1 LRPFKIIPVNL
12 HQIIRISLK
21 SRIYIV
27 YIFLICFYF
36 PCFSQERPAD
46 VFPKDTINFNQGGA
60 ERDKGVDPFLQA
72 DTSIVIPISTQSIDQ
87 EIEHGAQDT
96 QWIDVVN
103 NQIHLIGDAYV
114 KYQENE
120 IKAGY
125 IIFDFI
131 KKEAFAQSLKRE
143 DGQEVG
149 RPSFKAQGQ
158 NFEYN
163 KMKFNFETQKGI
175 VYEAYTQQGEYFVH
189 GAVTKFVSQAKDSLY
204 VDDVIFNKNALIT
217 TCNLPHPHYGIRASK
232 LKLIPDKLAVI
243 GPSRLEIGGIPTPLF
258 IPFAFMPM
266 IQGQRSGIIFGGQQ
280 GFEFS
285 DQLGFGFREIG
296 YYWALN
302 DYMDLRVTGDIY
314 SRGSWGL
321 RVASNYAKRYKF
333 RGNLQLGFSKQIIE
347 TQGDLTNRVNKSFS
361 FGLTHNQDSK
371 AHPYLTVGGNFRF
384 TTNDFDRNNFND
396 AASQLENIINSNFR
410 ISHSLP
416 GINALSLNATIAHS
430 QNTRTRRIDFTLP
443 NLELRM
449 KTIYPFK
456 RRNGTGKEKWF
467 EKVNVRYN
475 SKFKNFVSTLD
486 TILFRPETLEKIQ
499 TGVSHDVS
507 VGASFNILNH
517 FQLTPSMDYDEL
529 WFAKTL
535 SKQFNP
541 DTIVTTDIFTGRVD
555 STFTVIEDIFN
566 TGFST
571 YRNFNS
577 AVNLSTN
584 IFGTALFKKGWL
596 RGIRHTMRPSIGL
609 SFSPSTERYIET
621 VRDDIDDEDSFREYT
636 RFDGGIFSVPRPGE
650 RRMALTYS
658 IQNLFEGKYY
668 SKKDSTE
675 KKFKILNA
683 LNISGSRNFALDSLN
698 WSTVSMSGN
707 AKLFKKSNLVLAA
720 TFDPYLE
727 ENNRRVNKSVWSESK
742 RPFRFEDF
750 RATLSTSFSVKDII
764 GYFDKRSQKKSVEE
778 QEKDQEENQFE
789 QGIFNDEYGDDFTDR
804 SLGSADRDLRDQVNR
819 RPGQTQLD
827 KEGRQQVS
835 FWEMLS
841 KFRVSHVITYR
852 LTAEDGIKEGN
863 FQTHSIRVNG
873 NIELTDNWYLT
884 LGQIS
889 YDFTNKRFV
898 YPSIGLA
905 RDLHCW
911 NMRFDWQPARGT
923 FNFLIAVK
931 SPQIGGFLKYNYG
944 RNQFD
949 SLF

>member
-1 LRPFKIIPVNL
+1 MRPFRIIRVNL
-12 HQIIRISLK
+12 HQIIRNRLK
-21 SRIYIV
+21 TRSYIV
-27 YIFLICFYF
+27 YIFLICFSV
-36 PCFSQERPAD
+36 PCFSQQRPAK
-46 VFPKDTINFNQGGA
+46 VFPKDTINFNRA
-60 ERDKGVDPFLQA
+60 DAAVSPADDPFSSA
-72 DTSIVIPISTQSIDQ
+72 DTTIVIPISTQSIDEQ
-87 EIEHGAQDT
+87 IEHGAQDT

-114 KYQENE
+114 KYQDNE

-131 KKEAFAQSLKRE
+131 KKEAFAQSLKRD

-158 NFEYN
+158 NFEYG

-243 GPSRLEIGGIPTPLF
+243 GPSRLEIGGIPTPIF

-285 DQLGFGFREIG
+285 DRLGFGFREIG

-302 DYMDLRVTGDIY
+302 DYMDLRVTGDVY

-321 RVASNYAKRYKF
+321 RVATNYAKRYKY
-333 RGNLQLGFSKQIIE
+333 RGNLQLGYSTQIVE
-347 TQGDLTNRVNKSFS
+347 VEGDPQNNRVNKSFS
-361 FGLTHNQDSK
+361 FALTHNQDSK

-384 TTNDFDRNNFND
+384 TTNDFDRNNYND
-396 AASQLENIINSNFR
+396 ATSQLENIINSNFR

-416 GINALSLNATIAHS
+416 GIDALSLNATLGHS

-456 RRNGTGKEKWF
+456 RKNRVGKERWY
-467 EKVNVRYN
+467 EKVNARYN

-486 TILFRPETLEKIQ
+486 TILFTPETLEKIQ

-507 VGASFNILNH
+507 VGASFNVLNH
-517 FQLTPSMDYDEL
+517 FQITPSMDYDEL
-529 WFAKTL
+529 WFVKTL
-535 SKQFNP
+535 EKQFNP
-541 DTIVTTDIFTGRVD
+541 DTIVSTDIFTGRVD
-555 STFTVIEDIFN
+555 STFTVVDDVFN

-571 YRNFNS
+571 YRNFS
-577 AVNLSTN
+577 SSVNLSTN
-584 IFGTALFKKGWL
+584 VFGTALFAKGWL

-609 SFSPSTERYIET
+609 SFRPSTERYIET

-650 RRMALTYS
+650 KQMALTYN

-675 KKFKILNA
+675 KKFKLLNA
-683 LNISGSRNFALDSLN
+683 LNISGSRNFAADSLQ
-698 WSTVSMSGN
+698 WSRVAVSGN
-707 AKLFKKSNLVLAA
+707 ARLFKRSNLTFGA
-720 TFDPYLE
+720 TFDPYME
-727 ENNRRVNKSVWSESK
+727 ENNRRVNKTVWGENK
-742 RPFRFEDF
+742 RLLRFEDF
-750 RATLSTSFSVKDII
+750 RASLTTSLTVKDII
-764 GYFDKRSQKKSVEE
+764 GYFDKRKKKKTPEE
-778 QEKDQEENQFE
+778 EAREEEENLFE
-789 QGIFNDEYGDDFTDR
+789 QGISNDNYSEFDDR
-804 SLGSADRDLRDQVNR
+804 SLGSAERDLRDSQSRRDGQVD
-819 RPGQTQLD
+819 LD
-827 KEGRQQVS
+827 QESRQQIS
-835 FWEMLS
+835 FWELLS
-841 KFRVSHVITYR
+841 NFRMSHTITYR
-852 LTAEDGIKEGN
+852 MSSEDGEKQGG
-863 FQTHSIRVNG
+863 FQTHSLRING
-873 NIELTDNWYLT
+873 NIQLSENWYLT
-884 LGQIS
+884 LGQIA
-889 YDFTNKRFV
+889 YDFENKRFV

-931 SPQIGGFLKYNYG
+931 SPQLGGFLKYNYG

-949 SLF
+949 SFR

>member
-1 LRPFKIIPVNL
+1 MKTR
-12 HQIIRISLK
+12 S
-21 SRIYIV
+21 YIV
-27 YIFLICFYF
+27 YIILICFSI
-36 PCFSQERPAD
+36 PCLSQQRPAKL
-46 VFPKDTINFNQGGA
+46 FPTDSLNFNTDGINKPP
-60 ERDKGVDPFLQA
+60 DTVPLFSA
-72 DTSIVIPISTQSIDQ
+72 DTTKVIPISNQSID
-87 EIEHGAQDT
+87 ERIEHGARDT
-96 QWIDVVN
+96 QWIDVDN

-114 KYQENE
+114 KYQDNE

-131 KKEAFAQSLKRE
+131 KKEAFAQSLTRE

-158 NFEYN
+158 NFEYG

-189 GAVTKFVSQAKDSLY
+189 GAITKFVSQAKDSLY

-243 GPSRLEIGGIPTPLF
+243 GPSRLEIGGIPTPIF

-285 DQLGFGFREIG
+285 DRLGFGFREIG

-302 DYMDLRVTGDIY
+302 DYMDLRVTGDVY

-321 RVASNYAKRYKF
+321 RVATNYAKRYKY
-333 RGNLQLGFSKQIIE
+333 RGSLQLGYSTQIVE
-347 TQGDLTNRVNKSFS
+347 VQGDPRNSLVNKSFS
-361 FGLTHNQDSK
+361 FALTHNQDSK
-371 AHPYLTVGGNFRF
+371 AHPYRTIGGNFRF

-396 AASQLENIINSNFR
+396 ATSQLENIINSNFR
-410 ISHSLP
+410 ISHKLP
-416 GINALSLNATIAHS
+416 SIDALSLNATLGHS
-430 QNTRTRRIDFTLP
+430 QNTRTRKIDFTLP
-443 NLELRM
+443 NVELRM

-456 RRNGTGKEKWF
+456 RKNRSGKERWY
-467 EKVNVRYN
+467 EKINARYN

-499 TGVSHDVS
+499 TGVSHDVN
-507 VGASFNILNH
+507 VGASFSVLDH
-517 FQLTPSMDYDEL
+517 FQITPSVDYDEL
-529 WFAKTL
+529 WFVKTL
-535 SKQFNP
+535 EKQFNP
-541 DTIVTTDIFTGRVD
+541 DTTVSTNIFTGQVD
-555 STFTVIEDIFN
+555 STFTIIDDVFD

-571 YRNFNS
+571 YRNFS
-577 AVNLSTN
+577 SSVNLSTN
-584 IFGTALFKKGWL
+584 IFGTALFAKGWL
-596 RGIRHTMRPSIGL
+596 RGIRHTMRPSIGI
-609 SFSPSTERYIET
+609 SFRPSTERYIET
-621 VRDDIDDEDSFREYT
+621 VRDDLEDPDSFREYT

-650 RRMALTYS
+650 KQMALTYN

-683 LNISGSRNFALDSLN
+683 LNFSGSRNFAADSLQ
-698 WSTVSMSGN
+698 WSQVSMSGN
-707 AKLFKKSNLVLAA
+707 AKLFKRSNLTFRAS
-720 TFDPYLE
+720 FDPYME
-727 ENNRRVNKSVWSESK
+727 ENNRRVNKSVWKDRK
-742 RPFRFEDF
+742 RLLRFEDF
-750 RATLSTSFSVKDII
+750 RATLTTSMTVKDII
-764 GYFDKRSQKKSVEE
+764 GYFDKRKQKKTPEE
-778 QEKDQEENQFE
+778 QAREEEESLFE
-789 QGIFNDEYGDDFTDR
+789 QGISNDNYFDEYEDK
-804 SLGSADRDLRDQVNR
+804 SLGSAERDLRNPLDSEED
-819 RPGQTQLD
+819 QLD
-827 KEGRQQVS
+827 LDKVSRQQIS
-835 FWEMLS
+835 FWELLS
-841 KFRVSHVITYR
+841 NFRMSHTITYR
-852 LTAEDGIKEGN
+852 LSSEDGVQQGG
-863 FQTHSIRVNG
+863 FQTHSLRING
-873 NIELTDNWYLT
+873 NIQLSENWYLT
-884 LGQIS
+884 LGQIA
-889 YDFTNKRFV
+889 YDFENKRFV

-931 SPQIGGFLKYNYG
+931 SPQLGGFLKYNYG

-949 SLF
+949 SLR